1 MRFSIDVGSE
11 LELKLYQA
19 VLLYKNDHGNRHMA
33 TVHGVVQQT
42 KDGSPLLGAGQLL
55 STASL
60 RELARQLGTGC
71 PVEFLP
77 DQVVAR
83 TPDLLAWWTPAAVR
97 PMFFR
102 TGSELEGISG
112 KRFPHPAL
120 LFVVRSNVLYVRA
133 LSASRRPRP
142 DSKLAAAPYWNIDSL
157 NGAVC
162 AGTMRAPKSLTVTS
176 IAAWQQAFFQS
187 EFTHPGGGGR
197 LTKRRGGTAALWKSL
212 SGKERFP
219 ISTLIELEALNQY
232 LKRLETERR

>member
-1 MRFSIDVGSE
+1 MRFSIDVGRE

-19 VLLYKNDHGNRHMA
+19 VLLYKNDHGNRYMA
-33 TVHGVVQQT
+33 TVHGVVQET
-42 KDGSPLLGAGQLL
+42 CEGCPLLGAGQLL
-55 STASL
+55 STASS

-77 DQVVAR
+77 DHVVAR
-83 TPDLLAWWTPAAVR
+83 TPDLLAWWTPAMVR

-102 TGSELEGISG
+102 PGSELEGVSG

-120 LFVVRSNVLYVRA
+120 LFVVSSTVLYVRA
-133 LSASRRPRP
+133 LFATKRPQP
-142 DSKLAAAPYWNIDSL
+142 DTKLAAAPYWNLDS

-197 LTKRRGGTAALWKSL
+197 LTKRRGGTAALWKNL
-212 SGKERFP
+212 AGKDRFP
-219 ISTLIELEALNQY
+219 LSTLIELEPLEQY

>member
-19 VLLYKNDHGNRHMA
+19 VLLYKNDHGNRYMA
-33 TVHGVVQQT
+33 SVHGVVQQNRE
-42 KDGSPLLGAGQLL
+42 GSPVLGAGQLL

-60 RELARQLGTGC
+60 RELSRQLGTGC

-77 DQVVAR
+77 DEVVAR
-83 TPDLLAWWTPAAVR
+83 TPELLAWWMPAAVR

-102 TGSELEGISG
+102 AGSELEGISG
-112 KRFPHPAL
+112 KRFPHPPL
-120 LFVVRSNVLYVRA
+120 LFVVCSTVLYVCA
-133 LSASRRPRP
+133 LFATKRPQP
-142 DSKLAAAPYWNIDSL
+142 DTKLAAAPYWNLDS

-162 AGTMRAPKSLTVTS
+162 AGTMRTPMSLTVAS

-212 SGKERFP
+212 AGKKRFP
-219 ISTLIELEALNQY
+219 LSTLIELEPLEQY
-232 LKRLETERR
+232 LKRLEAGR

>member
-1 MRFSIDVGSE
+1 MRLSIDVGSE

-33 TVHGVVQQT
+33 TVHGVVQQNG
-42 KDGSPLLGAGQLL
+42 DGSPVLGAGQLL

-60 RELARQLGTGC
+60 RGLAQQLGTGC

-102 TGSELEGISG
+102 PGSELEAISG

-120 LFVVRSNVLYVRA
+120 LFVVRSKVLYVRA
-133 LSASRRPRP
+133 LASNRRPGP
-142 DSKLAAAPYWNIDSL
+142 DSKLAAAPYWNIGGDGS
-157 NGAVC
+157 VC
-162 AGTMRAPKSLTVTS
+162 AGTMRAPKSLTVAS
-176 IAAWQQAFFQS
+176 MAAWQRAFFQS

-212 SGKERFP
+212 AGKDRFP
-219 ISTLIELEALNQY
+219 LSTLIELEPLDQY